1 MKKRIVSFILAALL
15 ICTLLP
21 VSAFADTVKSG
32 TCGNDLTW
40 ALDDAGT
47 LTISG
52 TGNMWN
58 YSMQKVN
65 NKYITTAPWGE
76 YYDTIKS
83 VVIEAGVTSIVDY
96 AFYGCSSLASVTI
109 PNSVTSIGY
118 DAFYGCSSLASVTI
132 PDSVTT
138 IGDWAFYNCSS
149 LTSVTIPDSVTS
161 IESSTFHGCSSLAS
175 VTIPNSVTSIG
186 YGAFSS
192 CSSLASVTIPD
203 SVTAIGDYAFS
214 SCSSLASVTIPDSVT
229 TIGDWAFSSCSSLA
243 SVTIPNSVTSI
254 GEGAFNGCSKL
265 KVVNY
270 DGNIESWLGI
280 EFASSSSNPCD
291 NGSNL
296 YFNGELVTNAVIPDS
311 ITSIGRSAFSG
322 CSSLTSVTIPD
333 SVTSIGGGAFAN
345 CSSLASVTIPNSVT
359 SIGYDAFYGCSSLA
373 SVTIPNSVM
382 SIGSSAFEG
391 CSSLESVT
399 IPDSVTGIGERAFY
413 GCSRLASVT
422 IGNSVTSVG
431 DYAFYNCSRLAS
443 VTIGNSVTSIGD
455 WAFDGCSSL
464 ASVTIPDSVT
474 SIGDYAF
481 CYCSSLASVT
491 IPDSVTSIGR
501 DAFYGCSKLKDAAF
515 GGTKEEWEATGY
527 TFPSYVRMH
536 YSCKSLDGHYVPVE
550 VKEPNCQSTGYIKYN
565 CSCGYEYTETLPKS
579 HDYVFSKTVA
589 PTCSEH
595 GYDLLKCSKCGAE
608 KKEYHDDE
616 LLQHSYVV
624 SAVEPSCLVGGYK
637 LHECSVCGYSYKD
650 ELVQPLGHS
659 ETNAEAKAPT
669 CTEAG
674 HTAGTCCSRCGK
686 IMSGMAEIAALGHDF
701 GAWKQTTAPTCAE
714 KGVETRYCSRCDATE
729 TREVDALGHALVHH
743 DGKAATCTEAGWEA
757 YDTCSRCDYT
767 TYKEISALGH
777 DYKDGVCTVCG
788 AKEPAP
794 QENPFVDVAEDAV
807 YYDAVLWA
815 YYHEPQQI
823 TGGYTATEFR
833 PGNPC
838 TRGQVVTFLWRAAGC
853 PEPTGDTSMFKD
865 ASSIAEPYQK
875 AVAWAVEKGI
885 TTGYEDST
893 FRPND
898 SVTRAQFVTFLWRY
912 EGKPATSGS
921 IAGFTDA
928 SSISGP
934 YQQAVAWAVE
944 KGITTGYND
953 GSFRPNAICPRWA
966 VVLFMY
972 RDMK

>member
-1 MKKRIVSFILAALL
+1 MKKRIVSFILAVLL

-21 VSAFADTVKSG
+21 TSVFAAGIVASG
-32 TCGNDLTW
+32 TCGNNLTW

-52 TGNMWN
+52 TGNMKN
-58 YSMQKVN
+58 YSLQKVN

-83 VVIEAGVTSIVDY
+83 VVIEAGVTSIGSS
-96 AFYGCSSLASVTI
+96 AFDGCSSLASVTI
-109 PNSVTSIGY
+109 PDSVTSIGSSV
-118 DAFYGCSSLASVTI
+118 FRGCSSLESVTI

-138 IGDWAFYNCSS
+138 IGDWAFY
-149 LTSVTIPDSVTS
+149 
-161 IESSTFHGCSSLAS
+161 
-175 VTIPNSVTSIG
+175 
-186 YGAFSS
+186 
-192 CSSLASVTIPD
+192 
-203 SVTAIGDYAFS
+203 
-214 SCSSLASVTIPDSVT
+214 
-229 TIGDWAFSSCSSLA
+229 
-243 SVTIPNSVTSI
+243 
-254 GEGAFNGCSKL
+254 
-265 KVVNY
+265 
-270 DGNIESWLGI
+270 
-280 EFASSSSNPCD
+280 
-291 NGSNL
+291 
-296 YFNGELVTNAVIPDS
+296 
-311 ITSIGRSAFSG
+311 G

-333 SVTSIGGGAFAN
+333 SVTSIGSSAFR
-345 CSSLASVTIPNSVT
+345 
-359 SIGYDAFYGCSSLA
+359 GCSSLA
-373 SVTIPNSVM
+373 SVS
-382 SIGSSAFEG
+382 
-391 CSSLESVT
+391 
-399 IPDSVTGIGERAFY
+399 
-413 GCSRLASVT
+413 
-422 IGNSVTSVG
+422 
-431 DYAFYNCSRLAS
+431 
-443 VTIGNSVTSIGD
+443 IGNSVTSIGNY
-455 WAFDGCSSL
+455 AFHGCSSL

-481 CYCSSLASVT
+481 EGCSSLASVTIPNSVTSIGDYAFFGCSSLESMTIPSSVTSIGSSAFCGCSSLENVTIPDSVTSIGSSAFSGCSSLKSVTIPDSVTSIGSGAFYGCSSLASVT
-491 IPDSVTSIGR
+491 IPDSVTSIGSSVFR
-501 DAFYGCSKLKDAAF
+501 GCSSLESVTIPDSVTTIGDWAFYGCSSLTSVTIPDSVTSIGSSAFRGCSSLASVAIPDSVTSIEVYAFYGCSSLASVTIGNSVTSIGNYAFNACSKLKDAAF

-550 VKEPNCQSTGYIKYN
+550 VKEPNCQSTGYIKYI
-565 CSCGYEYTETLPKS
+565 CSCGNEYTETLPKS

-624 SAVEPSCLVGGYK
+624 SVVEPSCLEGGYK
-637 LHECSVCGYSYKD
+637 LHKCSVCEYSYKD

-686 IMSGMAEIAALGHDF
+686 IMSGMAEIAALGHD
-701 GAWKQTTAPTCAE
+701 
-714 KGVETRYCSRCDATE
+714 
-729 TREVDALGHALVHH
+729 
-743 DGKAATCTEAGWEA
+743 
-757 YDTCSRCDYT
+757 
-767 TYKEISALGH
+767 
-777 DYKDGVCTVCG
+777 YKDGVCTVCG

-815 YYHEPQQI
+815 YYHEPEQI
-823 TGGYTATEFR
+823 TSGFDATHFG
-833 PGNPC
+833 PQNAC
-838 TRGQVVTFLWRAAGC
+838 TRAQVVTFLWRAAGC
-853 PEPTGDTSMFKD
+853 PEPTGSVDIFKD
-865 ASSIAEPYQK
+865 AADIASPYRK

-928 SSISGP
+928 SSIAGP

-944 KGITTGYND
+944 KGITTGYGD
-953 GSFRPNAICPRWA
+953 DTFRPNATCTRWA